1 MTPPYGKDIANMK
14 PIPATASPATSDT
27 GRIRLGGGWRLP
39 AAKPTR

>member
-1 MTPPYGKDIANMK
+1 MMRSQAIRTTSTKD
-14 PIPATASPATSDT
+14 S

>member
-1 MTPPYGKDIANMK
+1 MK
-14 PIPATASPATSDT
+14 SFPAIVPPATTDT

>member
-1 MTPPYGKDIANMK
+1 MTPPYGKDIAKMK
-14 PIPATASPATSDT
+14 PILATKSPATSDT

>member
-1 MTPPYGKDIANMK
+1 MKQSQAIPMTTSTKDN
-14 PIPATASPATSDT
+14 